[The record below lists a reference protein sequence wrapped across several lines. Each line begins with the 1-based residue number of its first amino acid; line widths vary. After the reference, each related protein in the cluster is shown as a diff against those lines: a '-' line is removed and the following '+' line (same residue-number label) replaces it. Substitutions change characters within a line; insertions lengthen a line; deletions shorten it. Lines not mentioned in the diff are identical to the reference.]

1 MINFVEFA
9 LIAKMQSQ
17 PKLDAQG
24 DNNGKEGKG
33 KGKEKKPQEETKAAI
48 MQSLRTKLN
57 NFIQENGKFL
67 ICTYYLR

>member
-1 MINFVEFA
+1 
-9 LIAKMQSQ
+9 MQSQ

-48 MQSLRTKLN
+48 MHAVFKDKIKQLHSRKW
-57 NFIQENGKFL
+57 
-67 ICTYYLR
+67 